1 MINNK
6 NKEDDSIENETI
18 DYNRNTFDD
27 MELKDNLLRG
37 IYSHGFEH
45 PSIIQQKAIVPVYKG
60 LDVIGQAQSGTG
72 KTATFS
78 IGLLQRIEETLK
90 ELQGLIISPTHE
102 LAIQTYNVI
111 KSLSHYLDINICLVI
126 GGINIKENIEQL
138 LAKPHIIIGTP
149 GRILDL
155 LINRSILNMK
165 TIKTIVIDEA
175 DEMLSQGFQEQI
187 KTLIYS
193 LTKECQ
199 VCLFSATLPN
209 EVLNLS
215 NNFISKPYEILVKK
229 EELTLEGIRQYYVY
243 VDKESIKYSVLY
255 DLYNTITV
263 TQSIIYCNSKKKVE
277 RLKSDIQNDGYQVSC
292 IHSEM
297 NGNDRKNIMSDFI
310 SGSSRVLISTDL
322 LSRGIDIQ
330 QVSLV
335 INYDLP
341 KYQES
346 YIHRIGRS
354 GRFGRKGVAINFIT
368 RYDIQHMHDIEKFYS
383 TQIEELPSD
392 IQMLF

>member
-6 NKEDDSIENETI
+6 NKEDESIDNETI
-18 DYNRNTFDD
+18 DYFRNTFDD

-37 IYSHGFEH
+37 IYSHGFEQ
-45 PSIIQQKAIVPVYKG
+45 PSTIQQKAIVPVYKG

-78 IGLLQRIEETLK
+78 IGLLQRIEEK
-90 ELQGLIISPTHE
+90 SNDLQGLIISPTHE

-111 KSLSHYLDINICLVI
+111 KSLSHYLDISICLVI

-155 LINRSILNMK
+155 LINRSILSMK
-165 TIKTIVIDEA
+165 TIKTIIIDEA

-187 KTLIYS
+187 KTLIHR
-193 LTKECQ
+193 LTEQCQ
-199 VCLFSATLPN
+199 ICLFSATLPN
-209 EVLNLS
+209 EVLSLS
-215 NNFISKPYEILVKK
+215 NHFMSKPYEILVKK

-243 VDKESIKYSVLY
+243 VDTESVKYSVLY

-277 RLKSDIQNDGYQVSC
+277 KLKNDIQNDGYQVSC

-297 NGNDRKNIMSDFI
+297 NGNDRKNIMSEFI

-368 RYDIQHMHDIEKFYS
+368 RYDIQHMHDIEKYYS

-392 IQMLF
+392 IQTLF